1 MMAGA
6 GIQQNQQ
13 ITTTSTG
20 PMAVASKSVAINA
33 HINLL
38 LNHLRNTSTLNKD
51 ELYRSSIFLAKGI
64 DYAMTNKEVPER
76 ALDIPMIVKQVYQH
90 RDDNY
95 DLRAAITVLMLSV
108 KNACGLKW
116 FSASDS
122 VFLTTLADEI
132 SGSFCTGENIS
143 SKATNDV
150 HVILQFMS
158 RFYPRMKMGRIVLS
172 LEAKPGY
179 ETLMADFYI
188 SKDMA
193 PGAPGHIRLFV
204 VQTDNM
210 ETSSC
215 LISPPFVNFL
225 VNGQGIEGRTNF
237 SMDSGPQFPTD
248 ITKLL
253 RCGSNII
260 QAIGQFNGNYII
272 AIAFTEVISSSDTPV
287 LQDYVQPDSPM
298 SATDEM
304 QDVNGVLTGQEAV
317 ITGMPLNTSASVV
330 DLTME
335 ENDTEIAVPTSP
347 VPMQSLNN
355 HYQHTCETLDR
366 KPSQATGGISVSEPF
381 SETAFVGSIPEMTV
395 QTDTEVGDGFWSN
408 MLSSTFASDGVDTA
422 NTQQVGEP
430 SATDELQIQI
440 PQHGNSMVSNG
451 TERWRIPR
459 HITYDPIAVQALPA
473 QSLVTVSRQRTRMG
487 ALGSNS
493 AASNCP
499 PQIEYQTPIS
509 AAVTL
514 DTSGPVSCNEMQ
526 QLSRPSSS
534 QLHSAVQLPL
544 QNQSPR
550 DQFPISN
557 QASQQVIGLPALT
570 QRTPPDPLNAQRWSP
585 INHRM
590 PYTTN
595 QPASMFSQPL
605 PLHPAQHQ
613 QTSQSVI
620 ALAAGGSTNTQVL
633 APVVGG
639 GANQLQTSRALPP
652 NGNGQRLPAGD
663 QIRDVG
669 PSGAPES
676 LSEQNWQPTGRMRG
690 SLTPT
695 QLAAL
700 LVQQNNSSH
709 GRHTRNGDAGGR
721 TFGTQ

>member
-1 MMAGA
+1 MMGGA
-6 GIQQNQQ
+6 AIQQNQQ
-13 ITTTSTG
+13 INTTSTG

-76 ALDIPMIVKQVYQH
+76 ALDIPMIVKQVYQR

-95 DLRAAITVLMLSV
+95 DLRAAIMVLMLSV
-108 KNACGLKW
+108 KNACGLNW
-116 FSASDS
+116 FSAADS
-122 VFLTTLADEI
+122 VFLTTLADE
-132 SGSFCTGENIS
+132 
-143 SKATNDV
+143 
-150 HVILQFMS
+150 
-158 RFYPRMKMGRIVLS
+158 
-172 LEAKPGY
+172 PGY

-193 PGAPGHIRLFV
+193 PGAPGHID
-204 VQTDNM
+204 T
-210 ETSSC
+210 
-215 LISPPFVNFL
+215 
-225 VNGQGIEGRTNF
+225 
-237 SMDSGPQFPTD
+237 GPQFPTD

-260 QAIGQFNGNYII
+260 QAIGQFNDMELIVGPSTIPLTCPI
-272 AIAFTEVISSSDTPV
+272 SHGRIKIPVKGHLCRHLQMLRDAGEDSTHVVIS
-287 LQDYVQPDSPM
+287 
-298 SATDEM
+298 TDGSWTIITKNDGHLDET

-335 ENDTEIAVPTSP
+335 ENDMEIAMSTSP
-347 VPMQSLNN
+347 IPMQSLNN
-355 HYQHTCETLDR
+355 HYQHTCETVDR
-366 KPSQATGGISVSEPF
+366 KPSQVTGGISVSEPF

-395 QTDTEVGDGFWSN
+395 QTDTQVGDGFWSN
-408 MLSSTFASDGVDTA
+408 MLSSTFASDGVDIA
-422 NTQQVGEP
+422 DTQQDSVSLATNREEPGHVNGFSQTNSIFHNVLQVGEP

-451 TERWRIPR
+451 TERWRIPK

-473 QSLVTVSRQRTRMG
+473 QSLVTFSRQRTRMG

-514 DTSGPVSCNEMQ
+514 DSSGPVSCNEMQ
-526 QLSRPSSS
+526 QLSRPPSS

-544 QNQSPR
+544 QNQSSH
-550 DQFPISN
+550 DQFHISN

-570 QRTPPDPLNAQRWSP
+570 QRTPPDPLNAQRWPP
-585 INHRM
+585 INRRM
-590 PYTTN
+590 PQTTN

-613 QTSQSVI
+613 QPSQSVI
-620 ALAAGGSTNTQVL
+620 GGSTNTQVS

-669 PSGAPES
+669 PSGTPES

-709 GRHTRNGDAGGR
+709 GMHTRNGDAGGR

>member
-1 MMAGA
+1 M
-6 GIQQNQQ
+6 
-13 ITTTSTG
+13 
-20 PMAVASKSVAINA
+20 INS
-33 HINLL
+33 H
-38 LNHLRNTSTLNKD
+38 
-51 ELYRSSIFLAKGI
+51 
-64 DYAMTNKEVPER
+64 
-76 ALDIPMIVKQVYQH
+76 
-90 RDDNY
+90 
-95 DLRAAITVLMLSV
+95 
-108 KNACGLKW
+108 
-116 FSASDS
+116 
-122 VFLTTLADEI
+122 
-132 SGSFCTGENIS
+132 
-143 SKATNDV
+143 
-150 HVILQFMS
+150 
-158 RFYPRMKMGRIVLS
+158 GRIKIPVKGHLCRHLQRDS
-172 LEAKPGY
+172 LQMLRDAGVDG
-179 ETLMADFYI
+179 THVVI
-188 SKDMA
+188 S
-193 PGAPGHIRLFV
+193 
-204 VQTDNM
+204 TDGSW
-210 ETSSC
+210 T
-215 LISPPFVNFL
+215 I
-225 VNGQGIEGRTNF
+225 
-237 SMDSGPQFPTD
+237 
-248 ITKLL
+248 ITKNDGHL
-253 RCGSNII
+253 
-260 QAIGQFNGNYII
+260 
-272 AIAFTEVISSSDTPV
+272 
-287 LQDYVQPDSPM
+287 
-298 SATDEM
+298 DET

-335 ENDTEIAVPTSP
+335 ENDTEIAASTSP

-355 HYQHTCETLDR
+355 HYQHTCETVDR
-366 KPSQATGGISVSEPF
+366 KPSQVTGGISVSEPF

-395 QTDTEVGDGFWSN
+395 QTDTQVGDGFWSN

-422 NTQQVGEP
+422 NTQQGNHVSGIMEFSLLTDSVSLATNREEPGHVHGFSQTNSIFHIVLQVGEP
-430 SATDELQIQI
+430 SATGELQIQI

-534 QLHSAVQLPL
+534 QLHSVVQLPL

-550 DQFPISN
+550 NQFHISN
-557 QASQQVIGLPALT
+557 QASQQVIDLPALT
-570 QRTPPDPLNAQRWSP
+570 QRTPPDPLNAQRWPP
-585 INHRM
+585 INRRM
-590 PYTTN
+590 PQTTN

-605 PLHPAQHQ
+605 PLHPAPHQ
-613 QTSQSVI
+613 QPSQSVI
-620 ALAAGGSTNTQVL
+620 ALAAGGSTNTQVS

-652 NGNGQRLPAGD
+652 NGNGQSLPAGD

-669 PSGAPES
+669 PSGTPES